1 MSDLF
6 DNIEKKTN
14 VKKEDIFK
22 LADSVQGA
30 DFSDERTVRRL
41 IANVARVANV
51 NVTKEKEDRIVKAIV
66 NKNIPLDFASIAKL
80 FSQK

>member
-51 NVTKEKEDRIVKAIV
+51 QVSKEKEDRIVKAIV